1 MLRSSSVVG
10 LDIGSHQIKAVHLE
24 RKRGGWHLVAAGV
37 EPTPYDAVQEGI
49 VIERHEVAHS
59 IESLLRRCNIP
70 FGEAIGAISGA
81 TVTVRQVKV
90 PDMPEASLK
99 KSIRFEAAK
108 YLPSVQ
114 DSALEYAILGK
125 SGIPPQLDL
134 LLVAAP
140 LDMVNSRVEAMELA
154 GLDPIAIDIE
164 AFALVRAIAAAD
176 LGVSTE
182 EPIAVVNIGAT
193 FTDVNIIF
201 QDTLAVTGSI
211 PIGGNALTQ
220 SIASAANVTP
230 EEAEALKRMI
240 DISWP
245 DARFA
250 DGPLPG
256 GWMGQPTVLEETP
269 GLRQALQVTY
279 PFLEEILREIR
290 RSVNYFQSQFPE
302 ATTDTVIGRLIVTG
316 GSARLNGLA
325 SYLEAKLS
333 LPVTVLDLFSDGG
346 SVGGLHIAP
355 TLMDDLQSC
364 SVDLSVATGLALK
377 D

>member
-1 MLRSSSVVG
+1 MLRGSSVIG
-10 LDIGSHQIKAVHLE
+10 LDIGSQQIKAVYLE
-24 RKRGGWHLVAAGV
+24 RKRGAWQLMAAGV
-37 EPTPYDAVQEGI
+37 QPTPPESVQEGI
-49 VIERHEVAHS
+49 VTQKHEVAS
-59 IESLLRRCNIP
+59 AIQGLLRRCNMP
-70 FGEAIGAISGA
+70 ACDAIGAISGA
-81 TVTVRQVKV
+81 TVSVRQVKV

-114 DSALEYAILGK
+114 DSALEYAVLGK
-125 SGIPPQLDL
+125 SGDPLQLDL

-154 GLDPIAIDIE
+154 GLEPIAIDIE
-164 AFALVRAIAAAD
+164 AFALVRAIAATDA
-176 LGVSTE
+176 GVSPD
-182 EPIAVVNIGAT
+182 EPIGVVNIGAT
-193 FTDVNIIF
+193 FTDVNIIYG
-201 QDTLAVTGSI
+201 DALAVTRSI

-230 EEAEALKRMI
+230 DEAEHLKRLI
-240 DISWP
+240 DVSWP

-256 GWMGQPTVLEETP
+256 GWMGQPTQLDEVP

-279 PFLEEILREIR
+279 PFLEEILRDVR
-290 RSVNYFQSQFPE
+290 RSVNFFQTQFPE
-302 ATTDTVIGRLIVTG
+302 TNLESGISRLIVTG
-316 GSARLNGLA
+316 GTARLTGLA

-333 LPVTVLDLFSDGG
+333 LPVTVLDLFSDVQHLGG
-346 SVGGLHIAP
+346 VQIAP
-355 TLMDDLQSC
+355 SILEDLQTS
-364 SVDLSVATGLALK
+364 SIDLSVATGLALK